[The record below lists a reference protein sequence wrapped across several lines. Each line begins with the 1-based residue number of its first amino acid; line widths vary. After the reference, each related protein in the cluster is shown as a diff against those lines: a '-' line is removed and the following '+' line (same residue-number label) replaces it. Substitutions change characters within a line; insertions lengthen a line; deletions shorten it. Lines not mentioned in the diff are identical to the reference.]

1 MICAGAGNGANWSPK
16 RLVESAETLQVIEL
30 QVIEL
35 WQFRTENACKHFSK
49 LL

>member
-1 MICAGAGNGANWSPK
+1 MICAVAGNGANWSPK
-16 RLVESAETLQVIEL
+16 RLVESAETLQVIEF
-30 QVIEL
+30 